1 MLKSLKAIIGS
12 IALAFSALSAVPASA
27 AYLQCAPFA
36 RQVSGIQLFGNAAG
50 WWSQAS
56 GKYDRGGSPEVG
68 SVLVFKATGAM
79 RVGHVAMVSQIVS
92 DRVIKVTHANWSI
105 INGHRGQIERDVTV
119 VDASPA
125 GDWSQV
131 KVWYAPIGGLGTK
144 SYPVYGFVYSDKQPH
159 NSVRMAAAD
168 TGATTGA
175 PKAGTQLADAASAL
189 PGLFAAA
196 GTRTLLP

>member
-1 MLKSLKAIIGS
+1 MQKSLRTMICS
-12 IALAFSALSAVPASA
+12 LALAISALVSAPASA

-50 WWSQAS
+50 WWGQAS
-56 GKYDRGGSPEVG
+56 GKYARGDAPKVG

-92 DRVIKVTHANWSI
+92 DREIRVTHANWSV

-119 VDASPA
+119 VDASSA

-131 KVWYAPIGGLGTK
+131 KVWYAPIRGIGIK
-144 SYPVYGFVYSDKQPH
+144 SYPVYGFVYADKPADE
-159 NSVRMAAAD
+159 VRMASATD
-168 TGATTGA
+168 T
-175 PKAGTQLADAASAL
+175 KADAPALRGMMLASV
-189 PGLFAAA
+189 P
-196 GTRTLLP
+196 TRTLLP